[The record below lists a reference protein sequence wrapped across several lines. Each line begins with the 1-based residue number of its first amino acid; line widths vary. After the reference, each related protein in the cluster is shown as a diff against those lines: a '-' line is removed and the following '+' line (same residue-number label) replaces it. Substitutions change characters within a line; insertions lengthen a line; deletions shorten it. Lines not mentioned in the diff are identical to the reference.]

1 MGPILRFRLTA
12 MAAAQF
18 FDLGT
23 FGRMVD
29 RHGIRAEL
37 NPIIASGYHMF
48 GWPVVILMKFALVML
63 VASVVVLLMR
73 ASQQDGQG
81 TLSPRL
87 ASVVTVVAVV
97 VGVIGGVSN
106 VLATRM

>member
-23 FGRMVD
+23 FGRMVG

-37 NPIIASGYHMF
+37 NPIIAQGYHMF
-48 GWPVVILMKFALVML
+48 GWPMVILLKFVLVML

-73 ASQQDGQG
+73 ANQQGG
-81 TLSPRL
+81 LSPRL
-87 ASVVTVVAVV
+87 ASIVTVVAVV

-106 VLATRM
+106 LLATKM